1 MKFFIRGKGADHGQ
15 DYTSGGLYTLVP
27 TAFLRRAQPPD
38 GKVAVEFHAGD
49 ALEACQQL

>member
-1 MKFFIRGKGADHGQ
+1 MASMALRIHLSRW
-15 DYTSGGLYTLVP
+15 GLYTLVP